1 MHRPA
6 SGNLSGT
13 NGRDPIEAAR
23 AGSIEDFGALVSG
36 LRDYL
41 LFVANR
47 ELTPDL
53 RAKISPSDV
62 LQETFIQAQRKI
74 ADFAGSS
81 EGELL
86 AWLRGILLNKIQV
99 AEQRY
104 ISAQARDVRR
114 EVFLDDS
121 AATFPDKENLP
132 GDFDTPSRR
141 VVAAEQT
148 AAVDTL
154 LGCLPPEY
162 ERVLRLRYWEQL
174 PLDEIAQQMHRST
187 DAVQKLW
194 FRAVERLKREMHRR
208 EQP

>member
-1 MHRPA
+1 MNRPA
-6 SGNLSGT
+6 SGNLSST
-13 NGRDPIEAAR
+13 NGGDPIEAAR

-104 ISAQARDVRR
+104 FSVQARDVRR

-121 AATFPDKENLP
+121 AATFPNKENLA
-132 GDFDTPSRR
+132 GNFETPSRR
-141 VVAAEQT
+141 VVAAERT
-148 AAVDTL
+148 AAVDAL
-154 LGCLPPEY
+154 LECLPTEY
-162 ERVLRLRYWEQL
+162 QRVLRLRYWEQL
-174 PLDEIAQQMHRST
+174 SLDEIAQQMNRST

-208 EQP
+208 GQP